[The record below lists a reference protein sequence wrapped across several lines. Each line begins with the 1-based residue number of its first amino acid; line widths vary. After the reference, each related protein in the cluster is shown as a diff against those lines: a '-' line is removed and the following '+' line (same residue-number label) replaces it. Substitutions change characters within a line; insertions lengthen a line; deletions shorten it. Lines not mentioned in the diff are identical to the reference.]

1 MSFTRK
7 LSAAINEA
15 LGEQSLLRVP
25 ASRILSI
32 ANQTERSL
40 DNLVKLLGFT
50 TIKEDVEGQGRRRIH
65 IKIKEIGQ
73 INNLYEVTIPA
84 KGMESGRSGMIKAYS
99 IRKNAKLADEDDDEA
114 TARII
119 DDIKSALTDK
129 IAKHKEAIKRGDTEE
144 AQKILYGEKGAQ
156 DRILG
161 MFRLPQDAINQFKKL
176 ETKEIPAPTPGY
188 SASQARGIKAFA
200 ARSMVGRQRML
211 HSEGLLSRQDVIKGL
226 NLVAAEYLPQFSIN
240 IMNKMIDVY
249 PQWDELRQIKKVG
262 FDDIRNSLPAAKVN
276 GELVEFIA
284 NFGNVNT
291 NALSEDAAEAL
302 AAVSLVISATLR
314 AVDNKMGG
322 E

>member
-7 LSAAINEA
+7 LSATINEA

-25 ASRILSI
+25 ASRILNI
-32 ANQTERSL
+32 ASETERSL

-50 TIKEDVEGQGRRRIH
+50 TIKEDVEGRRGIH

-73 INNLYEVTIPA
+73 VNNLYEVIIPA
-84 KGMESGRSGMIKAYS
+84 RGMESGRSGMIKAYS
-99 IRKNAKLADEDDDEA
+99 IRKNAKLADEDDDDA

-119 DDIKSALTDK
+119 GDIKSAITNR
-129 IAKHKEAIKRGDTEE
+129 IALHKDAIKRGDTDD
-144 AQKILYGEKGAQ
+144 GEKGQ

-161 MFRLPQDAINQFKKL
+161 LFRLPQEAVNQFKKL
-176 ETKEIPAPTPGY
+176 ETKEIPAPAPGF

-211 HSEGLLSRQDVIKGL
+211 HSEGLLSRQDVTKGL
-226 NLVAAEYLPQFSIN
+226 NLVAAEYVPQFSIN
-240 IMNKMIDVY
+240 IMNKMINDY
-249 PQWDELRQIKKVG
+249 PHWDELRQVKKVG

-276 GELVEFIA
+276 DELVEFIA
-284 NFGNVNT
+284 SFGNVNT

-302 AAVSLVISATLR
+302 AAVSLIVSATLR
-314 AVDNKMGG
+314 AVDNKVGG